1 MTGTTPVPGHAPA
14 VTPCR
19 RVRHRLRS
27 YACGQPLGYL
37 AFARRRYTG
46 HNVEVIGPG
55 TELVIDGFT
64 RSATTFAV
72 YAFQLAQDA
81 PVRLAHHLHAPAQL
95 IEAARRGIPAVALI
109 REPQGAILSQLIQ
122 EPDVAL
128 PDALFAYSRFYQRLM
143 PYRERLV
150 IGEFKQVTND
160 FGAVIRQLNERFG
173 THFAEFAHTDAN
185 VRQCFEL
192 SDLRETMA
200 PGLLG
205 FESGLVSR
213 DQLRRELESIRG
225 AARKYE
231 QESWV
236 PSAKRDRAK
245 EALRD
250 QWRQPSL
257 ARLRGRAELAY
268 QEFLAG
274 AGPTEPHRRDFG
286 VPAG

>member
-1 MTGTTPVPGHAPA
+1 MTVPPPGHGLAASPYRRA
-14 VTPCR
+14 R
-19 RVRHRLRS
+19 HRVRTYVS
-27 YACGQPLGYL
+27 GQPFGYL
-37 AFARRRYTG
+37 AFARRKYTG

-72 YAFQLAQDA
+72 YAFQLAQDR

-95 IEAARRGIPAVALI
+95 IQAARRGIPAVALI

-128 PDALFAYSRFYQRLM
+128 PDALFAYSRFYERLM
-143 PYRERLV
+143 PYRESFV
-150 IGEFKQVTND
+150 VGEFRQVTSE
-160 FGAVIRQLNERFG
+160 FVAVIRQLNERFG
-173 THFAEFAHTDAN
+173 TDFTEFVHTDES
-185 VRQCFEL
+185 VRECFDL

-200 PGLLG
+200 PGLLS
-205 FESGLVSR
+205 FESGLLTG

-225 AARKYE
+225 AARTYDR
-231 QESWV
+231 ESWV
-236 PSAKRDRAK
+236 PSARRDRAK

-250 QWRQPSL
+250 QWLQPSL
-257 ARLRGRAELAY
+257 ARLRGRAEQAY

-274 AGPTEPHRRDFG
+274 ARQGLPQPGSPSRG
-286 VPAG
+286 

>member
-1 MTGTTPVPGHAPA
+1 MTGTALLPEHAPA
-14 VTPCR
+14 VSPYR
-19 RVRHRLRS
+19 RARHRVRTFVS
-27 YACGQPLGYL
+27 GQPLGYL
-37 AFARRRYTG
+37 AFARRKYTG

-72 YAFQLAQDA
+72 YAFQLAQDS

-95 IEAARRGIPAVALI
+95 IQAARRGIPAVTLI
-109 REPQGAILSQLIQ
+109 REPRGAILSQLIQ

-128 PDALFAYSRFYQRLM
+128 PDALFAYSRFYERLM
-143 PYRERLV
+143 PYRSSFV
-150 IGEFKQVTND
+150 TGEFRQVTED

-173 THFAEFAHTDAN
+173 TDFAEFVHSDAN

-200 PGLLG
+200 PGLLS
-205 FESGLVSR
+205 FESGLVTR
-213 DQLRRELESIRG
+213 DRLHRELESIRG
-225 AARKYE
+225 AARVYD

-236 PSAKRDRAK
+236 PSAKRERAK
-245 EALRD
+245 EALREE
-250 QWRQPSL
+250 WLQPSL
-257 ARLRGRAELAY
+257 TKLRGRAELAY

-274 AGPTEPHRRDFG
+274 TGDGRPPPEPPSRG
-286 VPAG
+286 

>member
-1 MTGTTPVPGHAPA
+1 MTGTTLVSEHTAAVSPYRHA
-14 VTPCR
+14 
-19 RVRHRLRS
+19 RHRLRTYVS
-27 YACGQPLGYL
+27 GHPLGYL

-72 YAFQLAQDA
+72 YAFQLSQDT
-81 PVRLAHHLHAPAQL
+81 PIRLAHHLHAPAQL
-95 IEAARRGIPAVALI
+95 IEAARRRIPAVVLI

-128 PDALFAYSRFYQRLM
+128 RDALFAYSRFYQRLM
-143 PYRERLV
+143 PYRESFV
-150 IGEFKQVTND
+150 IGEFRQVTAE

-173 THFAEFAHTDAN
+173 TNFAEFVHSDAN

-192 SDLRETMA
+192 CDLRETMA
-200 PGLLG
+200 PGLLS
-205 FESGLVSR
+205 FESGLVAR

-231 QESWV
+231 QESWL

-250 QWRQPSL
+250 QWLQPSV
-257 ARLRGRAELAY
+257 AKLRGRAEFVY

-274 AGPTEPHRRDFG
+274 ASHGLPQPDSASRG
-286 VPAG
+286 

>member
-1 MTGTTPVPGHAPA
+1 MTGTALLPEHAPA
-14 VTPCR
+14 VSPYR
-19 RVRHRLRS
+19 RARHRVRTFVS
-27 YACGQPLGYL
+27 GQPRGYL
-37 AFARRRYTG
+37 AFARRKYTG

-72 YAFQLAQDA
+72 YAFQLAQDR

-95 IEAARRGIPAVALI
+95 IQAARRGIPALALL
-109 REPQGAILSQLIQ
+109 REPQDAILSQLIQ

-128 PDALFAYSRFYQRLM
+128 PDALFAYSRFYERLM
-143 PYRERLV
+143 PYRSSFV
-150 IGEFKQVTND
+150 IGEFRQVTD
-160 FGAVIRQLNERFG
+160 EFGAVIRQLNERFG
-173 THFAEFAHTDAN
+173 TDFAEFAHTDAN
-185 VRQCFEL
+185 VRECFEL

-200 PGLLG
+200 PGLLS
-205 FESGLVSR
+205 FESGLLTR
-213 DQLRRELESIRG
+213 DQLHRELESIRG
-225 AARKYE
+225 AARVYD

-250 QWRQPSL
+250 QWLQPSL
-257 ARLRGRAELAY
+257 ARLRHRAELAY

-274 AGPTEPHRRDFG
+274 AGRDLSQPDSRSPG
-286 VPAG
+286 